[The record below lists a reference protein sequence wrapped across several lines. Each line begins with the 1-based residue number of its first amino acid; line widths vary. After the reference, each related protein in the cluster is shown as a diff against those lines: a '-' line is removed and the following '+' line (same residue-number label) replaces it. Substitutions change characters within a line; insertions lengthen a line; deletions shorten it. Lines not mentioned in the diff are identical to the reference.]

1 MFEQVRIAKWSFAC
15 VKKPFSFLRRSL
27 INDAIK
33 YTLVP
38 THTAILHINLTP
50 NLHFDSFTA
59 TCWAWTSVAGYG
71 LLTVCDPV
79 SSSVLL
85 AGTLPGD
92 LSPPG
97 PPCADADSAALPVV
111 PPVRLVGR
119 YDCI

>member
-1 MFEQVRIAKWSFAC
+1 MKD
-15 VKKPFSFLRRSL
+15 FSFLRRSS

-33 YTLVP
+33 YTVVP
-38 THTAILHINLTP
+38 THTAILLHINVTLT
-50 NLHFDSFTA
+50 LHFDSFTA

-71 LLTVCDPV
+71 LLTVCDPL

-85 AGTLPGD
+85 AGTLLGG
-92 LSPPG
+92 LSLPET
-97 PPCADADSAALPVV
+97 PCAEADSAVLPVV